1 MSFCAD
7 ALNLIVKG
15 NILVS
20 DDGQA
25 LLSDFELGY
34 FSRSRPDKRCSA
46 SLAILRAGSYQWMA
60 YELLTTDPSGTKAS
74 EASDI
79 WAFAMVVIEVSFA
92 DRLGKS
98 EVH

>member
-1 MSFCAD
+1 M
-7 ALNLIVKG
+7 KG

-46 SLAILRAGSYQWMA
+46 SLAILWAGSYQWMA
-60 YELLTTDPSGTKAS
+60 YELLMSDQPGLIVSK
-74 EASDI
+74 ASDI

>member
-1 MSFCAD
+1 M
-7 ALNLIVKG
+7 KG

-25 LLSDFELGY
+25 FLSDFELGY
-34 FSRSRPDKRCSA
+34 FSRSGLDKRRSA

-60 YELLTTDPSGTKAS
+60 YELLMSDQPGVIVSK
-74 EASDI
+74 ASDI

>member
-1 MSFCAD
+1 MKA
-7 ALNLIVKG
+7 

-20 DDGQA
+20 DDMQA
-25 LLSDFELGY
+25 LLCDFGLAY
-34 FSRSRPDKRCSA
+34 FSGSGADEKRSA
-46 SLAILRAGSYQWMA
+46 SSTILRAGSYQWMA
-60 YELLTTDPSGTKAS
+60 YELLMSDQPGLIVSK
-74 EASDI
+74 ASDI